1 MISERVYRVLLVL
14 YPKDH
19 RREYGDLMV
28 QLFRDR
34 MRRDGGGVRT
44 PTLWTHMIFD
54 LAMNALRERKEGADM
69 RKLTLIG
76 VALIAVALIG
86 VAGARTIMAKSDG
99 LTLVMVYK
107 DASATNY
114 DAGNADGAA
123 GALQQA
129 VEEGII
135 TSQTADT
142 ALTAFERGDH
152 SITVTTRDAFTGD
165 SIVDTLRQTVESGAM
180 SQQDADRIAQ
190 AYQTE
195 ASSDGWGVEVKR
207 FTFTGENDVADALQQ
222 AVEQSVIPQR
232 LADHILQSIE
242 PANTDG

>member
-1 MISERVYRVLLVL
+1 MISERVYRVLLAL
-14 YPKDH
+14 YPKEYRH
-19 RREYGDLMV
+19 EYGDLMA

-44 PTLWTHMIFD
+44 LMIWAHMIFD
-54 LAMNALRERKEGADM
+54 LIANALRERKEGADM

-107 DASATNY
+107 DVDTITH
-114 DAGNADGAA
+114 DANNADGAA

-129 VEEGII
+129 IEEGVI
-135 TSQTADT
+135 TSQTANA

-152 SITVTTRDAFTGD
+152 SITVTTRDAFAGD
-165 SIVDTLRQTVESGAM
+165 SIADVLSQTVESGAM
-180 SQQDADRIAQ
+180 SQEDADRIAQ
-190 AYQTE
+190 AYQTG
-195 ASSDGWGVEVKR
+195 ASSDGWGVEFKR
-207 FTFTGENDVADALQQ
+207 FTFTDENDVAGALQQ

-232 LADHILQSIE
+232 LADHIIQSIQ
-242 PANTDG
+242 ANPES